1 MVHSPVRRSAPS
13 VRRERLSQTQCR
25 NGCEIKKKCELVAA
39 KRIENLIYTRAV
51 LCCNAPAS
59 NSSAIASTANSSF
72 PMALSHGAPA
82 SNSSATAP
90 RLATAPLRLHASNNS
105 ATAPLPATTPLRRPC
120 QQQLRYGALASNK
133 PHPAEKSTPVW
144 LAIWHIWA
152 GFANSQ
158 HRDAAFATPNNICA
172 HSSLLP
178 HWAAAQTDANLSA
191 HLHRLPTPPPYLR
204 RMRLSPGRGTGV
216 WCWIWLPPGLV
227 HRSCKSPRAR
237 ILVLDTSGAHW
248 PARWPRFELTER
260 VAKS

>member
-1 MVHSPVRRSAPS
+1 MHPPQARREAPSLFGEAHHLFGEVHSPVLRSAPS

-51 LCCNAPAS
+51 LRCNALAS
-59 NSSAIASTANSSF
+59 NSSAIAPPASNSF
-72 PMALSHGAPA
+72 PMALRYGAPA

-90 RLATAPLRLHASNNS
+90 R
-105 ATAPLPATTPLRRPC
+105 

-144 LAIWHIWA
+144 LAIWRTWA

-158 HRDAAFATPNNICA
+158 HRDAAFATPDNICA

-178 HWAAAQTDANLSA
+178 H
-191 HLHRLPTPPPYLR
+191 
-204 RMRLSPGRGTGV
+204 
-216 WCWIWLPPGLV
+216 
-227 HRSCKSPRAR
+227 
-237 ILVLDTSGAHW
+237 
-248 PARWPRFELTER
+248 
-260 VAKS
+260 